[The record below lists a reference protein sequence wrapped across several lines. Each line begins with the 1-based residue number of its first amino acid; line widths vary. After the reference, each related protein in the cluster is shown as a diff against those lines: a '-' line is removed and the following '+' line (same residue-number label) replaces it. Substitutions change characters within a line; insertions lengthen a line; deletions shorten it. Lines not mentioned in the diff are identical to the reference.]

1 MKLCQDQVYISSA
14 YAQKYHLKKGMTLKV
29 KEPYKKRT
37 YTFKIS
43 GVYHY
48 EGALRLFMTQ
58 SKLHKTLGIQSQL
71 TSWFTNY

>member
-1 MKLCQDQVYISSA
+1 
-14 YAQKYHLKKGMTLKV
+14 MTLKV

-48 EGALRLFMTQ
+48 ERALCFFMTQ

-71 TSWFTNY
+71 TSRFTNN